1 MIFAVVVVAVV
12 LIWQG
17 ISQFSLFGDDGDLRN
32 WKLAFMGHAFSASV
46 VGVSLLRE
54 SREMVFY
61 LHMRSS
67 IPRKRG
73 LRALLQKSSVK
84 NLFLYYYLLHG
95 KYRQKMYIL

>member
-1 MIFAVVVVAVV
+1 MHRYFYLIFAVVVVAVV

-17 ISQFSLFGDDGDLRN
+17 KSQFSLFGVGDLRN

-54 SREMVFY
+54 SQEMVFY

-95 KYRQKMYIL
+95 K